1 MDGRKVFCL
10 VKAQISMRDTEMGV
24 YTYNPGPIR
33 NDGDDLYMAQKIIRI
48 GSKLKIND
56 MNQTIRLI
64 LKKIS
69 I

>member
-1 MDGRKVFCL
+1 
-10 VKAQISMRDTEMGV
+10 MRDTEMGA
-24 YTYNPGPIR
+24 YTYNPGRIR
-33 NDGDDLYMAQKIIRI
+33 NDGGDLYMAQKIIRI